1 MPRSLTVVPPRPRKG
16 KEIRAIANI
25 ADLDV
30 DSRREL
36 LHHLL
41 RRDARPGRRF
51 TTKGGSI
58 MKKLALFTAAA
69 VLVWAVQA
77 QAETVKLRIMGT
89 F

>member
-1 MPRSLTVVPPRPRKG
+1 
-16 KEIRAIANI
+16 
-25 ADLDV
+25 
-30 DSRREL
+30 
-36 LHHLL
+36 
-41 RRDARPGRRF
+41 
-51 TTKGGSI
+51 